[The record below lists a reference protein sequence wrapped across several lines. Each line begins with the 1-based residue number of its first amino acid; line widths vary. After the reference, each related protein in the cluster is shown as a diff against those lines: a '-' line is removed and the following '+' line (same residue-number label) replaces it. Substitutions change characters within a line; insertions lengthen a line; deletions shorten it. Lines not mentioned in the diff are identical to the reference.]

1 MNDTIWSQIAVF
13 LMDFSTLVYLNDK
26 IVVLIFRKM
35 DLVKILGIFITMQSR
50 LPLVCVSQSA
60 ICAKGNSI
68 CIPEVKYII

>member
-13 LMDFSTLVYLNDK
+13 LMVYLNDK

-50 LPLVCVSQSA
+50 IPLVCVSQSA